1 MSCAWNNYCIAVKN
15 KMEATKV
22 MKYMGDSLLK
32 SNPEDPV
39 LIMLNE
45 MLGDTSTYYF
55 MDGLIFERDNYI
67 TLIEDDMERNGDVW
81 IYYLAGTIR
90 DKATFDWLKS
100 KGTFRD
106 IKRTEIEKLP
116 GFGFLREAKKTL
128 LELEHSL
135 IFLNGLCATDNQEDY
150 FKINTTK
157 DIMGVENLLRLGKF
171 RADVVRYKGRVGWD
185 IAGRGA

>member
-15 KMEATKV
+15 KIEATKV
-22 MKYMGDSLLK
+22 MKYMGDCLLK

-81 IYYLAGTIR
+81 IYYLAGTVR
-90 DKATFDWLKS
+90 DKATFYWLKNG
-100 KGTFRD
+100 GTFKGIPREELD
-106 IKRTEIEKLP
+106 NLP

-135 IFLNGLCATDNQEDY
+135 IFLNNLLATDNDGKD
-150 FKINTTK
+150 FFRINTTK
-157 DIMGVENLLRLGKF
+157 DIIGIENLLRLGKF
-171 RADVVRYKGRVGWD
+171 R
-185 IAGRGA
+185 GA